1 MDLSVNLA
9 NVLFTYN
16 VSTAGPDIATSEFSR
31 TINLRN
37 VIGAQEYDKSE
48 FFEMS
53 FNNYSSSNFIET
65 IFTNELGAISTAN
78 VLKLGVSGLPFVS
91 NSFNGQVSNF
101 ALFPQVFQVSGHPS
115 LINATFRANNFPYP
129 RQRSIK
135 FRKPANPEVTLTFA
149 FYTVR
154 GPSGI
159 VFFRTGSAGTPVNV
173 SQVLCF
179 SILPCEN
186 Y

>member
-16 VSTAGPDIATSEFSR
+16 VSTPDAGIATSEFSR

-37 VIGAQEYDKSE
+37 VIGPQAYDKSE

-53 FNNYSSSNFIET
+53 FNNYSASNFMET
-65 IFTNELGAISTAN
+65 IFTNELGAISSVN
-78 VLKLGVSGLPFVS
+78 IIKLGVSGLPFVS
-91 NSFNGQVSNF
+91 NSLNGQVSNF
-101 ALFPQVFQVSGHPS
+101 ALFPQVFQVAGHPS
-115 LINATFRANNFPYP
+115 AINSTFRANNFPYP
-129 RQRSIK
+129 TQKSIK

-154 GPSGI
+154 GPQGI
-159 VFFRTGSAGTPVNV
+159 VFFRTSTAGTPVNV
-173 SQVLCF
+173 SEVLCF

-186 Y
+186 

>member
-16 VSTAGPDIATSEFSR
+16 VSTPGAGIATSEFSR

-37 VIGAQEYDKSE
+37 VIGPQEYDKSE

-53 FNNYSSSNFIET
+53 FNNYSSSNFMET
-65 IFTNELGAISTAN
+65 LFTNELGAISSAN
-78 VLKLGVSGLPFVS
+78 IIKLGVSGLPFVG
-91 NSFNGQVSNF
+91 NSYNGQVSNF

-115 LINATFRANNFPYP
+115 AINSTFRANNFPYP
-129 RQRSIK
+129 RQRCIK

-154 GPSGI
+154 GPQGI
-159 VFFRTGSAGTPVNV
+159 VFFRTSTAGMPVNI

-186 Y
+186 

>member
-1 MDLSVNLA
+1 MELSANLA
-9 NVLFTYN
+9 NLIFTYN
-16 VSTAGPDIATSEFSR
+16 VTTPNAGIATSEFSR

-37 VIGAQEYDKSE
+37 IIGSQEYDKSE

-53 FNNYSSSNFIET
+53 FNNYSASNFLET
-65 IFTNELGAISTAN
+65 IFTNEIGALSSSNA
-78 VLKLGVSGLPFVS
+78 LKLGVSGLPFVS
-91 NSFNGQVSNF
+91 NSLNGQVSNF
-101 ALFPQVFQVSGHPS
+101 ALFSQVFQATGHPS
-115 LINATFRANNFPYP
+115 ALNSTFRGNNFPYP

-159 VFFRTGSAGTPVNV
+159 VFFRTGTAGTPVNV

-179 SILPCEN
+179 SILPCKN
-186 Y
+186 